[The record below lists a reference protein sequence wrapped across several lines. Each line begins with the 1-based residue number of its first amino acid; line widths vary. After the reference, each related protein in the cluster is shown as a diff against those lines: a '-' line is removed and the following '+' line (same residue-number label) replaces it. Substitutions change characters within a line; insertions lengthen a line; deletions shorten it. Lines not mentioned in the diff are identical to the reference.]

1 MGLSSDSLG
10 DFLLVDPTTRCL
22 NAVFYRECRRKGR
35 VILLGSDA
43 EDRCHVGKL
52 SENGALYN
60 SFFCSGMKKCH
71 YPGNTPAIPLLPGS
85 IHRHAVK
92 NFI

>member
-1 MGLSSDSLG
+1 MRRKEVDEIYIFSFVMGLSSDSLG

-43 EDRCHVGKL
+43 EDRYHVGKL

-60 SFFCSGMKKCH
+60 SFFCSGVNFTFVSIT
-71 YPGNTPAIPLLPGS
+71 YLP
-85 IHRHAVK
+85 
-92 NFI
+92 